1 MIKSLASFVYIV
13 TRLMALVFASLP
25 KATSHLYLY
34 LLLSITNQSPSP
46 INSLPYT
53 SLKSVPVCPVIV
65 LCHASIISSRQQPLG
80 LTIPT
85 VHPLPLKPSVTSHH
99 TQDGAQTSQ
108 DDQKA
113 PAPLSTSSLTHLL
126 TLRSTLKSHVPS
138 HPPLPNHDISYAA
151 CLHGY

>member
-1 MIKSLASFVYIV
+1 
-13 TRLMALVFASLP
+13 MALVFASLP
-25 KATSHLYLY
+25 KTTSHPYFY
-34 LLLSITNQSPSP
+34 LLLPITNQSPSP

-85 VHPLPLKPSVTSHH
+85 VHPLPLKPSVTSHY

-113 PAPLSTSSLTHLL
+113 PAPLSTSCLTHLL
-126 TLRSTLKSHVPS
+126 TLRSTLKS
-138 HPPLPNHDISYAA
+138 PLTCPLTLPFPTTTSPMLLVYMATRQ
-151 CLHGY
+151 LK